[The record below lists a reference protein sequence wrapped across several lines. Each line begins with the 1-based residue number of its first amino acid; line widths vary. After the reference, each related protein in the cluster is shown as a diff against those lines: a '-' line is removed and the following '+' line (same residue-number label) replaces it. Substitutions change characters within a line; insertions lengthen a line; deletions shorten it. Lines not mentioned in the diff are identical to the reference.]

1 MKQKRILSFIMALVM
16 MVVMMWTGN
25 GQTVDAEE
33 KIVKVACL
41 GDSITYGDKS
51 GGSGYAYP
59 DHLQKLLGDGYE
71 VRNYGINGATMTQ
84 SSWCPKYLDTNQAKQ
99 CKEWNPDIVI
109 IMLGT
114 NDSQDICWINTDG
127 KRKYEATARELIE
140 ACKNFSSK
148 PSVYIASSPTA
159 GEGNQFGIRPNVIKD
174 EIVPLQKELAE
185 EMGCGY
191 IDIHSQT
198 ADFQKLGL
206 ITEQYNGKPDLVH
219 PNNDGYFHLAKMMF
233 NGLTSSTGKEK
244 MDTSTFELDVKNSQ
258 VKYSGQW
265 GDWTDNQLY
274 MNSEKYTTSVGSAA
288 ELTFEGVGVQVTG
301 IRTSALTCMDVYIDG
316 EFYQQVD
323 TYLAGGVLKHEP
335 LFSVDNLPYGK
346 HTVKVVLSDRMDSHH
361 NAGTGPKI
369 SLDSFRVF
377 REHQGFVDSGDQEG
391 STWIDNADDEVEYTG
406 NWEKNK
412 DVESYDGTVT
422 ITHHEGDRL
431 KVHFTGKHIQI
442 IGKIFR
448 LSEWSNAK
456 VWIDGEEKGVA
467 TFMHNKDDKGT
478 LSKEII
484 FEAGNLSEGNHTLE
498 LLVQSNMAGAPSVGK
513 CGVAV
518 DGFRVY
524 KEKAP
529 VEEENA
535 KFKIACV
542 GDSISYGACSTNP
555 QTKAYSAVLQEML
568 GDNYEVRNFAM
579 PSACLHE
586 EGGFPY
592 TAQSVYWESQR
603 FQPDCVIIMLGTNDA
618 MNVNWK
624 GKEEFKKGIIQ
635 LSETY
640 RSLESQPDIYL
651 ATPMFTYDTG
661 RESLIESGIVPAI
674 KEAAQELNCGMIDM
688 NQKTKNLDTD
698 FYVDGIHLNDEGYYL
713 MAKLIL
719 EDLSYDHD
727 FVEKIRVAC
736 VGDSITFGYG
746 ASDREHGSYPAHLQ
760 RLLGDKYEVTNF
772 GVSGRVMNDKKGWE
786 SYISTS
792 EYKRSKAFLPD
803 IVIIMLGTNDSK
815 DHCWDGAQEYT
826 RSANALIDTY
836 QGLISKPEVYIAT
849 SPAVADDELMAQTGE
864 ARENLIW
871 NSRIK
876 NEIVPLQKQIAK
888 EQGCKL
894 IDINKCT
901 TDLADLYEYLSKDLI
916 HPHDKGY
923 ELLGNWMYQGLD
935 LNEENKTDKSDLQSL
950 IQYAE
955 DQKNQDEY
963 KNVLPVVKAV
973 FEKSLEKAK
982 TVEAD
987 AKATQAEVDVAYEEL
1002 LANVH
1007 LLGFVGNTDD
1017 LKLAL
1022 ELAKST
1028 NTEGKT
1034 EESVKVLNDAIAKAE
1049 EIIANGNVLQEDIDA
1064 AREALLAAIKGLEDQ
1079 KTVDKAALKKLIDQS
1094 EKYMETIDQ
1103 YTTASGNAFKTAME
1117 AAKAVYADP
1126 NATQEQVDTAYKTLQ
1141 QAVFGLRLIPDKG
1154 KLEELLQKAEEL
1166 DAGKYTEETMAQVAK
1181 AVAYAQAVY
1190 ANENATETEVK
1201 EAEEMLVA
1209 AMDGLKEKTDTLKI
1223 PDKNE
1228 NNGSGSQ
1235 ENQSNQNKSAKTGD
1249 STVMFIWFGIILLSS
1264 MTAGMITRKRRHQR

>member
-1 MKQKRILSFIMALVM
+1 MRLKRIVSFFIAVIMVISMAF
-16 MVVMMWTGN
+16 TGN
-25 GQTVDAEE
+25 SSIVEAEQKE
-33 KIVKVACL
+33 KVKIACV
-41 GDSITYGDKS
+41 GDSITYGDKAS
-51 GGSGYAYP
+51 STDNSYP
-59 DHLQKLLGDGYE
+59 NQLQKLLGADYE
-71 VRNYGINGATMTQ
+71 VRNYGINGATMTA
-84 SSWCPKYLDTNQAKQ
+84 SSWCPKYLDTAQAKQ
-99 CKEWNPDIVI
+99 CKEWNPDII
-109 IMLGT
+109 IVMLGT
-114 NDSQDICWINTDG
+114 NDSQDICWIGTDG
-127 KRKYEATARELIE
+127 KGKYEQTARELIE
-140 ACKNFSSK
+140 TFQGLSSN
-148 PSVYIASSPTA
+148 PTVYVASSPTA
-159 GEGNQFGIRPNVIKD
+159 GEGNQFGIRPEVIEN
-174 EIVPLQKELAE
+174 EIVPLQKKLAE
-185 EMGCGY
+185 ELGCQY
-191 IDIHSQT
+191 IDIHKQT
-198 ADFQKLGL
+198 EEFYDCGL
-206 ITEQYNGKPDLVH
+206 ITETYNGKPDLIH
-219 PNNDGYFHLAKMMF
+219 PNNDGYFQLAKLMF
-233 NGLTSSTGKEK
+233 NGLSASTGLKK
-244 MDTSTFELDVKNSQ
+244 IDTSTYELDVQNSK

-265 GDWTDNQLY
+265 GNWADQELY
-274 MNSEKYTTSVGSAA
+274 MGTEKFTTSAGSAV
-288 ELTFEGVGVQVTG
+288 ELTFEGVGVQITG

-323 TYLAGGVLKHEP
+323 TYLASGVLKHEP
-335 LFSVDNLPYGK
+335 LFSIDNLPYGK
-346 HTVKVVLSDRMDSHH
+346 HTVKVVLSDHMDSHH

-391 STWIDNADDEVEYTG
+391 STWIDNADDVVEYTG

-412 DVESYDGTVT
+412 DVESYDGTVA

-448 LSEWSNAK
+448 LSDWSNAK

-484 FEAGNLSEGNHTLE
+484 FEAANLSEGNHTLE
-498 LLVQSNMAGAPSVGK
+498 MAVRSNTAGAPSVGK

-529 VEEENA
+529 SVEESE

-568 GDNYEVRNFAM
+568 GDSYEVKNFAM
-579 PSACLHE
+579 PSACLQDS
-586 EGGFPY
+586 GGFPY
-592 TAQSVYWESQR
+592 TAQSVYWESLR

-618 MNVNWK
+618 TSANWK
-624 GKEEFKKGIIQ
+624 GREAFKESVTKLVNVYQ
-635 LSETY
+635 N
-640 RSLESQPDIYL
+640 LESKPDIFL
-651 ATPMFTYDTG
+651 ATPLFTYDTG
-661 RESLIESGIVPAI
+661 REQLLENEIVPAEI
-674 KEAAQELNCGMIDM
+674 EAAKELNCNLIDTHK
-688 NQKTKNLDTD
+688 KTEKLDTD
-698 FYVDGIHLNDEGYYL
+698 FYVDGVHLNDEGYYL

-719 EDLSYDHD
+719 EDLPYDHD

-760 RLLGDKYEVTNF
+760 RLLGDKYEVANF

-786 SYISTS
+786 SYVSTS

-815 DHCWDGAQEYT
+815 DHCWDGAQEYK
-826 RSANALIDTY
+826 RSADALIDTY
-836 QGLISKPEVYIAT
+836 QGLISKPTIYIAT
-849 SPAVADDELMAQTGE
+849 SPAVADDELMAQKDEGE
-864 ARENLIW
+864 GNYIW

-876 NEIVPLQKQIAK
+876 NEIVPLQKQVAQ

-901 TDLADLYEYLSKDLI
+901 TDLEDLYQYLSNDLI

-935 LNEENKTDKSDLQSL
+935 LSEENETDKTDLQAL
-950 IQYAE
+950 IRYAE
-955 DQKNQDEY
+955 DQKTKEEY
-963 KNVLPVVKAV
+963 KDVLPVVKAA

-982 TVEAD
+982 VAEAD
-987 AKATQAEVDVAYEEL
+987 EKATQEMIDAAYEEL

-1022 ELAKST
+1022 NLAKTT

-1049 EIIANGNVLQEDIDA
+1049 EILANGNVLQEEIDA
-1064 AREALLAAIKGLEDQ
+1064 AREALLAAIDGLED
-1079 KTVDKAALKKLIDQS
+1079 KETVDKAALKKLIEQS
-1094 EKYMETIDQ
+1094 EKYVEKIDQ
-1103 YTTASGNAFKTAME
+1103 YTPASANAFKTAMD
-1117 AAKAVYADP
+1117 AAKEVYGDA
-1126 NATQEQVDTAYKTLQ
+1126 NATQAQVDAAYKALQ

-1154 KLEELLQKAEEL
+1154 KLEDLLQKAEAL
-1166 DAGKYTEETMAQVAK
+1166 DESKYTNETVEQMNK
-1181 AVAYAQAVY
+1181 AVAYAKAVY
-1190 ANENATETEVK
+1190 EDKNATETDVK
-1201 EAEEMLVA
+1201 EAEEMLSA
-1209 AMDGLKEKTDTLKI
+1209 ALDGLKAKADVSKRPDTD
-1223 PDKNE
+1223 
-1228 NNGSGSQ
+1228 
-1235 ENQSNQNKSAKTGD
+1235 SNKEQTKSAKTGD
-1249 STVMFIWFGIILLSS
+1249 MENLMVWFALMVLGV
-1264 MTAGMITRKRRHQR
+1264 MTAGVIIERRRQQN